1 MDVLAILRGA
11 LGVAVLL
18 AICYLFSN
26 NRRAIDWKLV
36 GTGLL
41 LQVVFALC
49 ILHVPICR
57 LVFEWISEGFVKLI
71 QLARQGTEFLFG
83 PLANPT
89 NSWGYVFAIQVLP
102 NIVFFAALSA
112 LLYYL
117 GILQLVVLAFA
128 WVMSKTMKQ
137 ISGAESLSAAANIFL
152 GQTEAPLMVRPYV
165 PNMTRSELLCIMV
178 GGMATTAGSV
188 MAAYVSFLGGSDVE
202 RQQFFAL
209 HLLSAS
215 VMSAPAAI
223 VCAKMLFP
231 QTTPE
236 LLSRDLHVPR
246 EKIGNNVLG
255 AIANGTTDGLR
266 LALNVAG
273 MLIVFI
279 ALMAVINAV
288 LNLCGRIGN
297 LNELI
302 AAQTGGR
309 FDGLSLQFLFGYVF
323 APLAWTMGVAS
334 SEMLAI
340 GQLLGEKL
348 VLNEFVAYVSMSR
361 MLEQEL
367 LSDPRSVV
375 IVTYALCGF
384 ANFSSIGIQI
394 GGIGALAPNQR
405 NTLAELGLKAL
416 IGGTIACMMTA
427 VIAGA
432 MYVP

>member
-1 MDVLAILRGA
+1 MDGWAIVRGMFGVVVL
-11 LGVAVLL
+11 V

-26 NRRAIDWKLV
+26 NRRGIDWKLV
-36 GTGLL
+36 GTGIL
-41 LQVVFALC
+41 LQVVFAVC
-49 ILHVPICR
+49 ILHVPLCR
-57 LVFEWISEGFVKLI
+57 DLFQFISNGFVRLI
-71 QLARQGTEFLFG
+71 QLAHHGTEFLFG
-83 PLANPT
+83 PLADPSH
-89 NSWGYVFAIQVLP
+89 SWGYVFAIQVLP
-102 NIVFFAALSA
+102 TIVFFAALSA

-188 MAAYVSFLGGSDVE
+188 MAAYVRFLGGTDIE

-236 LLSRDLHVPR
+236 LLSRDLHIAR
-246 EKIGNNVLG
+246 EKIGNNILG
-255 AIANGTTDGLR
+255 AIANGTLDGLR
-266 LALNVAG
+266 LAINVAG

-279 ALMAVINAV
+279 ALMAVLNA
-288 LNLCGRIGN
+288 LLELLGRIGG
-297 LNELI
+297 LNQWI
-302 AAQTGGR
+302 ATSTQGR
-309 FDGLSLQFLFGYVF
+309 FENLSLQFLFGYVF
-323 APLAWTMGVAS
+323 APLAWSMGVTS
-334 SEMLAI
+334 SEMLAV
-340 GQLLGEKL
+340 GQLLGEKM
-348 VLNEFVAYVSMSR
+348 VLNEFVAYVSMSK
-361 MLEQEL
+361 MLQQQVLTDE
-367 LSDPRSVV
+367 RSVV
-375 IVTYALCGF
+375 IATYALSGF
-384 ANFSSIGIQI
+384 ANFASIGIQI

-405 NTLAELGLKAL
+405 NALAELGIKAL
-416 IGGTIACMMTA
+416 IGGTVACMMTA

-432 MYVP
+432 MYTP